1 VDPGVCAARREY
13 RLRGPAERR
22 ERAWRRRV
30 LAYLKNPIGALD
42 LVARTPPT
50 AILEELGYAT
60 RIAELVSLGIVA
72 TRGVAT
78 GAFAMHGRRAR
89 VSLAISPVGNT
100 RAKSPKLTIS
110 LRRLK
115 AVSAAQPPRPSAGV
129 GQERNGC

>member
-1 VDPGVCAARREY
+1 
-13 RLRGPAERR
+13 
-22 ERAWRRRV
+22 
-30 LAYLKNPIGALD
+30 
-42 LVARTPPT
+42 
-50 AILEELGYAT
+50 
-60 RIAELVSLGIVA
+60 
-72 TRGVAT
+72 
-78 GAFAMHGRRAR
+78 MHGRRAR